1 VHPRIWSGW
10 LLDGKTAGRQ
20 AAEIHVSGEGLDIRT
35 AAGSSWWPF
44 EELRLTQGRYGHEP
58 VRLERGAP
66 LPETL
71 VIGDPAFLACLHE
84 TAPGPTRRLHDP
96 VARRF
101 RGPLIWLAAAAIP
114 AIGAAV
120 YLWLIPWV
128 VDRVAP
134 HIPLE
139 WERGLGQSALQVL
152 APEDSRCRDPE
163 LTRAV
168 DRIAGRLSDAEPGE
182 PPFQV
187 ILVNHDAVN
196 AFALPGGSV
205 VVTRGL
211 LEETASPEELAGV
224 IAHELQHVRL
234 RHVTRR
240 ILSGLGT
247 GMLVRV
253 LTRGADGLA
262 DHGALIAHELAALRH
277 SRADELEADARGLRM
292 CVAAGVDPEAMI
304 GFYENSLGRLE
315 SRGLPAFA
323 YSHPDMSERVA
334 RLRAIAR
341 ALPAGPPRTPLLEDG
356 ANWTSLRARCG
367 DPR

>member
-1 VHPRIWSGW
+1 MHSRSWSGW
-10 LLDGKTAGRQ
+10 LLDGKTAGKQ
-20 AAEIHVSGEGLDIRT
+20 AAEVLVQGGGLDIRT
-35 AAGSSWWPF
+35 TAGSSWWPYG
-44 EELRLTQGRYGHEP
+44 ELRLTQGRYEHEP

-71 VIGDPAFLACLHE
+71 VIEDPAFLVCLRE
-84 TAPGPTRRLHDP
+84 TAPDATRRLHDP

-101 RGPLIWLAAAAIP
+101 RVPLIWLAAAAIP

-120 YLWLIPWV
+120 YFWLIPWV

-139 WERGLGQSALQVL
+139 WERGLGRSALQVL
-152 APEDSRCRDPE
+152 APEDARCRDPE

-168 DRIAGRLSDAEPGE
+168 DHIAGRLSDAEPGE

-187 ILVNHDAVN
+187 ILVNHDEVN

-211 LEETASPEELAGV
+211 LVETASPEELAGV

-262 DHGALIAHELAALRH
+262 DQGALIAHELAALRH

-304 GFYENSLGRLE
+304 RFYANSIGRLE
-315 SRGLPAFA
+315 SRGLPEFA
-323 YSHPDMSERVA
+323 YSHPDISERVA
-334 RLRAIAR
+334 RLRVIAR
-341 ALPAGPPRTPLLEDG
+341 ALPTGTKPTPLLEEG
-356 ANWTSLRARCG
+356 ANWNSLRLRCG